1 MSYPEILDGTL
12 SLFVIYLFICLLIAA
27 PGLSWVTQGLQSSLQ
42 HSGSL
47 TVAWELL
54 VASFRLFLFPDQGL
68 NPGPLALGAQSLTH
82 WTTRSSLVAGSEQF
96 SSVSQVVTPVS
107 LVPSP
112 APQPTQLSPKANME
126 LCRHSQGECV
136 E

>member
-12 SLFVIYLFICLLIAA
+12 CLFDIYLFISSCTR
-27 PGLSWVTQGLQSSLQ
+27 SYWVTQGLQSSLQ

-47 TVAWELL
+47 IGAWELL
-54 VASFRLFLFPDQGL
+54 IASFRIFLFPDQGL
-68 NPGPLALGAQSLTH
+68 NPDPLALGAQSLTH
-82 WTTRSSLVAGSEQF
+82 WTTGRSLVAGSEQF

-112 APQPTQLSPKANME
+112 APRPTQLSPKANME
-126 LCRHSQGECV
+126 LCEHSQGDCV